1 MDVKVSS
8 TIECD
13 NEKSLVKDKEEIKI
27 KRSFNLLN
35 VFPYLLQGNINY
47 VL

>member
-13 NEKSLVKDKEEIKI
+13 NEKSLVKDKEDIKI
-27 KRSFNLLN
+27 NRSFSLLYN
-35 VFPYLLQGNINY
+35 FLSLIYKVK
-47 VL
+47 

>member
-13 NEKSLVKDKEEIKI
+13 NEKSLVKDIEEIKI
-27 KRSFNLLN
+27 KRSFSLLN
-35 VFPYLLQGNINY
+35 VFPYFS
-47 VL
+47 